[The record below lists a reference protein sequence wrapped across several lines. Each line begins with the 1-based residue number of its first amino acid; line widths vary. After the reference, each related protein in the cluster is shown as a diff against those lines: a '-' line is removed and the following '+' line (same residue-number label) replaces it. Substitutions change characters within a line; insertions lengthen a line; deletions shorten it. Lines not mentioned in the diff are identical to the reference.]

1 MPTITKTWIT
11 VGQVGDASRPRVIEE
26 NGSPASIQCTGLQT
40 YTNYVVDAGCI
51 SDGLQSLAMQRVQ
64 FQTLRQNSLTA
75 TFNAVRRQGLNTQ
88 LEGGYIVYYDYVSL
102 YALSSAILYVYQNGV
117 QVGQYQGTADYN
129 TSQITFG
136 IPAND
141 WVCCGA
147 QYDLHVTVIDI
158 FGASY
163 TTPVT
168 HITTDTLN
176 LVTMAYDSSTTS
188 SVTFDLDYW
197 LDSGFA
203 SGWLDYWNEGDD
215 PDVVQPQG
223 HFHFLD
229 GDTSVTANGL
239 DEGTTYIF
247 RVTVTLDDGQ
257 GTEIYTAYLNASTAG
272 TDWSKQYFTITSLE
286 NNNYI
291 NLAAHANRDAA
302 VSIDYSFD
310 GETWNTATAASTV
323 GIRIATLNEGRSI
336 FLRGTMNSSSTL
348 KRPTILS
355 TKKITASGNIFSLTR
370 KSLFIAGRTDTI
382 TSTNLYE
389 FYGLFYSFDS
399 TIDHPKLVSAK
410 NVWVGSRNLTTIAD
424 YTFSLTFA
432 DGRLL
437 EELPNFDKLG
447 LTTLGESAFESM
459 ATGTKIK
466 VTPNLCGV
474 SNVGNNALRNAYSL
488 TSNSLLVAYYP
499 NTNKTT
505 AVADSWIPSVTE
517 GIVYVPSEYVKGY
530 LENAP
535 QTVLP
540 SGWSVVVQAP

>member
-1 MPTITKTWIT
+1 MSITKTWIYI
-11 VGQVGDASRPRVIEE
+11 QQEGDASRGTTYEE
-26 NGSPASIQCTGLQT
+26 NGSPESIQATSLQS
-40 YTNYVVDAGCI
+40 YTNYRASAGCI
-51 SDGLQSLAMQRVQ
+51 SDGLQCLSLQSVA
-64 FQTLRQNSLTA
+64 FQTLRQNNLSA
-75 TFNAVRRQGLNTQ
+75 TFFSCRRTGLVGDSTT
-88 LEGGYIVYYDYVSL
+88 GGWLVKYSYTSL
-102 YALSSAILYVYQNGV
+102 YALSSVILHVEHEGV
-117 QVGQYQGTADYN
+117 VSEYQGTVDYN
-129 TSQITFG
+129 NHQLVFNIL
-136 IPAND
+136 PNE
-141 WVCCGA
+141 WECCGE
-147 QYDLHVTVIDI
+147 QYDISAKIYDIYGTFYQSTVTGII
-158 FGASY
+158 
-163 TTPVT
+163 
-168 HITTDTLN
+168 TDTFN
-176 LVTMAYDSSTTS
+176 LVTMEYASRTTS
-188 SVTFDLDYW
+188 SVTFNLEYW

-203 SGWLDYWNEGDD
+203 SGWLDYWDENQD
-215 PDVVQPQG
+215 PDTEQSQG
-223 HFHFLD
+223 HFHFFD

-239 DEGTTYIF
+239 NEGTTYIF

-257 GTEIYTAYLNASTAG
+257 GTEIYTAYVYKATAG

-302 VSIDYSFD
+302 VSIEYSYD
-310 GETWNTATAASTV
+310 GETWYTETASSTV
-323 GIRIATLNEGRSI
+323 GVRIATLNEGRSI

-389 FYGLFYSFDS
+389 FYGLFHSFDS
-399 TIDHPKLVSAK
+399 TIDHPKLVSAN

-432 DGRLL
+432 DCSLL